1 MKLWSEE
8 SEQSLLGAILT
19 SPERID
25 EAEGIS
31 VSDFYVSSHRELW
44 KALLGMVTSGQDI
57 DVITVAEKGFDLAY
71 LGEMAQHS
79 TGNIKAH
86 ARIIREKAVER
97 SLMEASNAITAA
109 VMLPQPLQDKIEAAQ
124 KAVMDI
130 GDKAQRKHP
139 KSTSELLESV
149 IDDMTDTMNGLK
161 RVEASGIDC
170 LDKMVK
176 LMVPG
181 ALNVVAARPSMGK
194 TAFALTVSDAYAQ
207 KGKTALIFSQEM
219 KGESLMQRL
228 MAAKGRIPL
237 QKIIN
242 AEMYEEEME
251 RLQTAIVKLKD
262 SKLFIDEQ
270 TSLTVAQIRTKCR
283 QVKRKAGL
291 DLVVVDYLQLMS
303 GSSEIRHEEIAEIS
317 RGLKKLAMDMNIPVI
332 ALSQLN
338 RGLESR
344 TDKRP
349 QMADLRE
356 SGQIEQDADTIL
368 MLYRDEVYNPDS
380 PMKGICEI
388 ICRKN
393 RQGSLGH
400 IYMTFI
406 GDFCH
411 FEPFYG
417 ELPKAEVREIKGG
430 KKWG

>member
-1 MKLWSEE
+1 MKLWSEDA
-8 SEQSLLGAILT
+8 EQSLLGAILM
-19 SPERID
+19 SPGRID

-44 KALLGMVTSGQDI
+44 KAILGMVSKGQTIDI
-57 DVITVAEKGFDLAY
+57 ITVAEKGFDFAY
-71 LGEMAQHS
+71 MGEMVNHS

-97 SLMEASNAITAA
+97 SLMEAANTITQA
-109 VMLPQPLQDKIEAAQ
+109 VMSVQPLQKKIETAQ
-124 KAVMDI
+124 SAVMDI
-130 GDKAQRKHP
+130 GDKAQRRHP
-139 KSTSELLESV
+139 KSASEVLESV
-149 IDDMTDTMNGLK
+149 IDEMTDTMNGLK

-170 LDKMVK
+170 LDDLVK

-194 TAFALTVSDAYAQ
+194 TAFSLTIAEAYAR
-207 KGKTALIFSQEM
+207 KGKTALFFSQEM
-219 KGESLMQRL
+219 KGASLMQRL
-228 MAAKGRIPL
+228 IAAKAKIPL

-242 AEMYEEEME
+242 AELFEEEMGRIQWAVSE
-251 RLQTAIVKLKD
+251 LKD
-262 SKLFIDEQ
+262 SKLFMDEQ
-270 TSLTVAQIRTKCR
+270 TSLSVADIRTKCR
-283 QVKRKAGL
+283 QVKRRAGL
-291 DLVVVDYLQLMS
+291 DLVVIDYLQLMT
-303 GSSEIRHEEIAEIS
+303 GDSEIRHEEIAGIS
-317 RGLKKLAMDMNIPVI
+317 RGLKKLAMDLGIPVI

-368 MLYRDEVYNPDS
+368 MLYRDEVYNQES

-400 IYMTFI
+400 IFMSFI

-417 ELPKAEVREIKGG
+417 DLPKADVRELKG
-430 KKWG
+430 KKTWG